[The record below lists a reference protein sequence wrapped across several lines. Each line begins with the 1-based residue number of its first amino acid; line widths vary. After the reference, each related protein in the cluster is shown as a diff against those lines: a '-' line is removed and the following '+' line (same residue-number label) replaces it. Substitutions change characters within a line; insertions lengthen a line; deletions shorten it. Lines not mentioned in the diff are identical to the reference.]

1 MGQGNYWRK
10 SDNLLLDT
18 LKTEFKC
25 EHDMALAQLVGMTS
39 AQLSQYRNGRYNL
52 TPSFI
57 LSIHEATG
65 WPTTRIRELHNKQ
78 LIINSKLN
86 RGKK

>member
-18 LKTEFKC
+18 LKIEFRC
-25 EHDMALAQLVGMTS
+25 EHDMALAQLVSMTQ
-39 AQLSQYRNGRYNL
+39 AQLSQYRNGKYNL
-52 TPSFI
+52 TPSLI

-65 WPTTRIRELHNKQ
+65 WPTTRIRELHNRQ
-78 LIINSKLN
+78 LIINSKK
-86 RGKK
+86 GKSKK